1 MPTIVR
7 LLIVVA
13 TTLFCSTGIAQTG
26 KPRVSGAQTVSYK
39 IKGAKITIDY
49 SSPSVRDRKIWGWL
63 VPYDKVWRAGANEA
77 TTFEADKDI
86 TVAGKPLPAGKY
98 GFFLI
103 PRTTG
108 PWTAVFNTVSNQWG
122 AFKYDSTKDQL
133 RVDVF
138 PRVAADSME
147 VLAYNITDDGFSL
160 SWEKLVVP
168 VPIN

>member
-1 MPTIVR
+1 MQTFTR
-7 LLIVVA
+7 LYFAIA
-13 TTLFCSTGIAQTG
+13 TTLLCSTVFGQTG
-26 KPRVSGAQTVSYK
+26 KPRVSAAQTVSYK
-39 IKGAKITIDY
+39 IKDAKITINY

-63 VPYDKVWRAGANEA
+63 VPYGKVWRAGANEA
-77 TTFEADKDI
+77 TTFETDKDI
-86 TVAGKPLPAGKY
+86 KVAGKPLPAGKY

-108 PWTAVFNTVSNQWG
+108 PWIAVFNTVPDQWG

-147 VLAYNITDDGFSL
+147 VLAYNITNDGFAL
-160 SWEKLVVP
+160 SWEKLVIPVP
-168 VPIN
+168 VN